1 MTEALLKEIYNEVVG
16 IRRRLEL
23 LEDALI
29 PKERSTEEEI
39 VEIENLRD
47 ESLKGKHVDWEDL
60 KRDLSLRS

>member
-47 ESLKGKHVDWEDL
+47 ESLKGKL
-60 KRDLSLRS
+60 FQ